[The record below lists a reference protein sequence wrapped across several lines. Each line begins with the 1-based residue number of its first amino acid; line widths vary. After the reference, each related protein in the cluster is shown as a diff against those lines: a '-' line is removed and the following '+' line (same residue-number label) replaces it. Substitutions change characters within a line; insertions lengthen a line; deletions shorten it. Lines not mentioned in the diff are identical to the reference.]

1 METAIE
7 HRYLTLEDTMAI
19 LHVSRSTVYR
29 MVSRGEL
36 PAYKIAKSGG
46 LTGEEVAEFVVVHR
60 YAANSAPGRELI
72 RKRSRRHPDP

>member
-1 METAIE
+1 MEIAIE

-36 PAYKIAKSGG
+36 PAYKIANRWMFDR
-46 LTGEEVAEFVVVHR
+46 EEVAEFVTVHR
-60 YAANSAPGRELI
+60 YAANSARGM
-72 RKRSRRHPDP
+72 S

>member
-36 PAYKIAKSGG
+36 PAYKIANRWMFDR
-46 LTGEEVAEFVVVHR
+46 EEVAEFVAIHR
-60 YAANSAPGRELI
+60 YTANAARVTKVDSATLA
-72 RKRSRRHPDP
+72 SLS